1 MIIALNGT
9 WPIVNNI
16 KQNLKNINSF
26 NSVKEINFYLDFRV
40 EVESRKEK
48 LNIKTINLLNYAYCI
63 IWPKLEI
70 ALEIM
75 YHF

>member
-26 NSVKEINFYLDFRV
+26 NSVKEINFYLGFRV
-40 EVESRKEK
+40 EVESRKKK
-48 LNIKTINLLNYAYCI
+48 LNIKTINLLNYTNCI